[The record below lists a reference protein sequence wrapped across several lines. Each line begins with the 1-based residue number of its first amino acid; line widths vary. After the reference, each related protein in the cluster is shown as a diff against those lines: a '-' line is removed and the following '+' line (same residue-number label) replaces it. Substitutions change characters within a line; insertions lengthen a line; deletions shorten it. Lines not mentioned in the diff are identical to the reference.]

1 MCFVP
6 QEMSQAAYRP
16 AETGKGD
23 KMTIGVLTS
32 GGDAPGMNAALRA
45 VVRCAVV
52 DGMQV
57 KGIRHGYQ
65 GILDEDIIDLDSLSV
80 ANILT
85 TGGTMLKTARCLEFL
100 KSEVQD
106 KAADILKKHGI
117 EALVVIGGDGSF
129 RGAAELAQRGINVMG
144 VPATIDNDLGCTDY
158 TIGFDTA
165 INTAMEAIDKVRDT
179 SSSHERACVI
189 EVMGRSAG
197 YIALYCG
204 IGNGVE
210 EMLLPELYD
219 GNEDAIAER
228 MLATRAKGK
237 NIYMIVSAEG
247 VGDASGLAGRL
258 KEKTGIDTKAIILGH
273 IQRGGS
279 PTCMDRVYASVMGSR
294 AEALIRD
301 GKRDRVVIYKNG
313 EFGDMDIL
321 DSLMVRKTL
330 PNDFLMMSRKL
341 IR

>member
-1 MCFVP
+1 
-6 QEMSQAAYRP
+6 
-16 AETGKGD
+16 
-23 KMTIGVLTS
+23 MTIGVLTS

-45 VVRCAVV
+45 VVRCAVAE
-52 DGMQV
+52 GMQV

-65 GILDEDIIDLDSLSV
+65 VILDEDIIDMDSLSV

-100 KSEVQD
+100 KPEVQD
-106 KAADILKKHGI
+106 RAAEILRSHGI

-129 RGAAELAQRGINVMG
+129 RGAATLAQRGINVMG
-144 VPATIDNDLGCTDY
+144 IPATIDMDLGCTDY

-165 INTAMEAIDKVRDT
+165 CNTAMEAIDKVRDT

-189 EVMGRSAG
+189 EVMGRYAG

-228 MLATRAKGK
+228 MTSTRAKGK

-247 VGDASGLAGRL
+247 VGDAQGLAKRL
-258 KEKTGIDTKAIILGH
+258 QEKTGIDTRAIILGH

-279 PTCMDRVYASVMGSR
+279 PTCTDRVYASVMGSN
-294 AEALIRD
+294 AINLLRD
-301 GKRDRVVIYKNG
+301 GKRNRVIIYKDG
-313 EFGDMDIL
+313 AFTDMDIL
-321 DSLMVRKTL
+321 DSLVVRKSL
-330 PNDFLMMSRKL
+330 PNDFLVMSRKL
-341 IR
+341 VR